1 MQQLERV
8 NIFQASNLMWEITAE
23 DTERENY
30 GIREQQ
36 QPTTR
41 WNNKYTLLLLFVTS
55 FSHSLKI
62 DGKSLSQACWTV
74 LFCRCRRRHR
84 HALSLSFYLS
94 LSLLCVCMCF
104 ESRMKFVFA
113 AGMYIWLFACFSQSC
128 EILAAHAYF
137 HTSHSVLSSALL
149 LSTRVLLLFFGL
161 PICTLLMPSLYFT
174 RSMCFRFAVFFLSA
188 IQNRLSVKCGKI
200 LCANM
205 DYGWHFPLDGT
216 FRGKNKN
223 AISKF

>member
-94 LSLLCVCMCF
+94 LSLFCVFVCVSSREWNLCLPLECTFGCSLVFPSRVKYWPHTHISTLLIRSSLARCCCRQEFYFCFSVSPYVHYLCQVSILLALCVF
-104 ESRMKFVFA
+104 GSPFFFSR
-113 AGMYIWLFACFSQSC
+113 
-128 EILAAHAYF
+128 
-137 HTSHSVLSSALL
+137 
-149 LSTRVLLLFFGL
+149 
-161 PICTLLMPSLYFT
+161 LY
-174 RSMCFRFAVFFLSA
+174 
-188 IQNRLSVKCGKI
+188 KI
-200 LCANM
+200 V
-205 DYGWHFPLDGT
+205 
-216 FRGKNKN
+216 
-223 AISKF
+223 